1 MSEFLMRV
9 VYVLDHPVSVG
20 SFLLALLILGL
31 TFTAGKITG
40 FLCRRLLLPRLD
52 WSPSRGMG
60 YFVIRASSLLAVLV
74 GSILALHFLGV
85 AGDRL
90 WKVANLPVYTIGDRE
105 VNLFS
110 LAVCLGVA
118 SLTVWGFKHAP
129 GAMERQLFS
138 RFKLESG
145 VEYTFQRITQ
155 YAVVIVGGLIALK
168 YLGVKFEGLAVF
180 AGLMSVGFGFGLQNI
195 VSNFVS
201 GIILLFERPVQVGD
215 RIQVGDTVGDIQAIR
230 IRSTV
235 VLTPDNII
243 FIVPNSDLLTTTVT
257 NWSSIDRKV
266 RLHVPVG
273 VAYGSDVDKV
283 KRCLLEVA
291 HEHPEVLDDPTP
303 RVWFVGFG
311 NSSLDFEL
319 LAWIPDPAIQYEA
332 SSDLHFAIDRIFREN
347 DVTIPFPQRD
357 VHVYRSPE
365 VKFDPAGLRISRAEP
380 EGDGAPP
387 AE

>member
-1 MSEFLMRV
+1 MIKWMMYELYGPEHPISALSVLAAV
-9 VYVLDHPVSVG
+9 VV
-20 SFLLALLILGL
+20 LGL
-31 TFTAGKITG
+31 TYGAIKFAR
-40 FLCRRLLLPRLD
+40 FLCRRFLLPRLG
-52 WSPSRGMG
+52 WTPERGMG
-60 YFVIRASSLLAVLV
+60 VAVLRIIAVFV
-74 GSILALHFLGV
+74 GLGGVFLALRFLGYSSTNIWLILN
-85 AGDRL
+85 RRI
-90 WKVANLPVYTIGDRE
+90 YSIGGGE

-110 LAVCLGVA
+110 LAVCLAVA
-118 SLTVWGFKHAP
+118 SLTVWAFKHAP

-138 RFKLESG
+138 RFRLESG

-215 RIQVGDTVGDIQAIR
+215 RIRVGDTVGDIQAIR

-266 RLHVPVG
+266 RLHIPVG

-291 HEHPEVLDDPTP
+291 HEHSEVLDDPAP

-332 SSDLHFAIDRIFREN
+332 SSDLHFAIDRIFRVNE
-347 DVTIPFPQRD
+347 VTIPFPQRD
-357 VHVYRSPE
+357 VHIYRSPE
-365 VKFDPAGLRISRAEP
+365 VKFDPAGLRVTRAES
-380 EGDGAPP
+380 EGDGTPP